1 MITKK
6 FRNTAVAKPTKATS
20 IDIAYRAGV
29 SQSTVSRALRD
40 SPLVSKETRDHIKA
54 IAKELNYKIDKNA
67 RNLRTQSTDTLAL
80 VIFEDGGT
88 SDHINPFFL
97 AMISSIIRATAKRN
111 YDLLVSFHQL
121 HQDFRGDYE
130 DSKRADG
137 IIFLGYGDFLS
148 YERMAKDL
156 ISTGTHFLTW
166 GASMPGQQG
175 ITISCDNLVGGQL
188 ATEHLIKHGRKNIAF
203 LGDISEHAPEFR
215 ERYRGYCRA
224 LSQAGIIINPKLQL
238 KVSESSAQLG
248 YETTK
253 KLLRSRI
260 NFDAIFASSDLIAIG
275 AMQALK
281 DAGLRVPEDVS
292 LMGFDDI
299 QAGLHTTPGLS
310 TIKQNAELAGEIIT
324 EMLIRMITR
333 KEDEPPVVSRI
344 IEPELVVRQS
354 CGGYLRKARR

>member
-1 MITKK
+1 MPKSS
-6 FRNTAVAKPTKATS
+6 KATS

-40 SPLVSKETRDHIKA
+40 SHLVSKATRDHIKA

-80 VIFEDGGT
+80 VIFEDNGT
-88 SDHINPFFL
+88 SDHINPFFM

-121 HQDFRGDYE
+121 HEDFRGDYE

-137 IIFLGYGDFLS
+137 IIFLGYGDFLN
-148 YERMAKDL
+148 YQRMAKDL
-156 ISTGTHFLTW
+156 INSGTHFLTW

-175 ITISCDNLVGGQL
+175 ITISCDNLKGGLL
-188 ATEHLIKHGRKNIAF
+188 ATEQLLKHVRKNIAF

-224 LSQAGIIINPKLQL
+224 LSLAGMIINPKLQL
-238 KVSESSAQLG
+238 KVDDSNADQG
-248 YETTK
+248 YEACR

-260 NFDAIFASSDLIAIG
+260 KFDAIFAATDLIAMG
-275 AMQALK
+275 AIKALYE
-281 DAGLRVPEDVS
+281 AGLRIPEDVAIV
-292 LMGFDDI
+292 GFDDI
-299 QAGLHTTPGLS
+299 QAGLYTSPALTTV
-310 TIKQNAELAGEIIT
+310 KQNAELAGEQLT
-324 EMLIRMITR
+324 DMLVGMIHQ
-333 KEDEPPVVSRI
+333 KEGEPRVASRV
-344 IEPELVVRQS
+344 IEPELVVRHS
-354 CGGYLRKARR
+354 CGGHIKKTRR